1 MITWRCW
8 SKTLS
13 ALLATSKIVT
23 FATRLN
29 TSQGRINRKARGLSQ
44 EAFSDVSSRTYMST
58 LERDLKSPT
67 LHKLAEL
74 CEVMEIH
81 PLTLLTLAYAGDS
94 PHKADEL
101 LAQVRQEL
109 EAVLKE
115 RDAAKP
121 RA

>member
-1 MITWRCW
+1 MAAGN
-8 SKTLS
+8 SLAKALKT
-13 ALLATSKIVT
+13 V
-23 FATRLN
+23 
-29 TSQGRINRKARGLSQ
+29 RKARGLSQ

-58 LERDLKSPT
+58 LERDLKRP
-67 LHKLAEL
+67 
-74 CEVMEIH
+74 IH

-94 PHKADEL
+94 PQKADEL